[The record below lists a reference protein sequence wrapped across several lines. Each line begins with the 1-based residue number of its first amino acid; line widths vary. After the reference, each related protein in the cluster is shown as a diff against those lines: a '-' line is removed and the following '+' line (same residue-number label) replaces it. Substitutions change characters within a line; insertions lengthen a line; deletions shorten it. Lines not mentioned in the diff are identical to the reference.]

1 MMIQTEET
9 PNLNALKFL
18 LGRTLLQDH
27 QAIEFTD
34 KESAVCAPLA
44 LALFDIEGIKRI
56 FFGTDFVVITKDM
69 ASDWKSLKGEVI
81 SMMMEFLLTRK
92 AMIKIDMGNADI
104 QEMEIAAEDQEIVN
118 KIKDILD
125 DEVRPAV
132 ARDGGDIIFH
142 GYKEGSVYLRMQGA
156 CQGCPSSALTLKHGV
171 ETILR
176 RHLPDLVSVE
186 KVNF

>member
-1 MMIQTEET
+1 MIVHTEET
-9 PNLNALKFL
+9 PNQNALKFI
-18 LGRTLLQDH
+18 LGRVILKDH
-27 QAIEFTD
+27 QGMDFPNKDAAEA
-34 KESAVCAPLA
+34 SPLA
-44 LALFDIEGIKRI
+44 QALFDLDGIERI
-56 FFGTDFVVITKDM
+56 FFGQDFLVVTKE
-69 ASDWKSLKGEVI
+69 ASTKWETLRGGVVSTI
-81 SMMMEFLLTRK
+81 MEFILTHK
-92 AMIKIDMGNADI
+92 PLIKLQALHSD
-104 QEMEIAAEDQEIVN
+104 QTEMKVSSEDQEIVQ

-142 GYKEGSVYLRMQGA
+142 GYKDGSVYLKMQGA

-186 KVNF
+186 KVD

>member
-1 MMIQTEET
+1 MIHTEET
-9 PNLNALKFL
+9 PNLNALKFI
-18 LGRTLLQDH
+18 LGRTILQEQ

-34 KESAVCAPLA
+34 KESAACAPLA
-44 LALFDIEGIKRI
+44 QSLFDIEGVERI
-56 FFGTDFVVITKDM
+56 FFGSDFLVVTKDN
-69 ASDWKSLKGEVI
+69 SVDWKTLKGLVV
-81 SMMMEFLLTRK
+81 SMVMEFILMHKT
-92 AMIKIDMGNADI
+92 MIKMDPVLSGAS
-104 QEMEIAAEDQEIVN
+104 EMEIGVEDQEIVE

-125 DEVRPAV
+125 DEIRPAV

-142 GYKEGSVYLRMQGA
+142 GYKDGSVYLRMQGA

-186 KVNF
+186 KVDF

>member
-1 MMIQTEET
+1 MIHTEET

-18 LGRTLLQDH
+18 LGRTILQDH

-44 LALFDIEGIKRI
+44 LALFDIDGVKRI
-56 FFGTDFVVITKDM
+56 FFGSDFVVITKDVT
-69 ASDWKSLKGEVI
+69 ADWKALKGAVI

-92 AMIKIDMGNADI
+92 AMIKLDIGNSDLK
-104 QEMEIAAEDQEIVN
+104 EMEVVAEDQEIVN

-142 GYKEGSVYLRMQGA
+142 GYKEGSVYLKMQGA
-156 CQGCPSSALTLKHGV
+156 CQGCPSSSLTLKHGV

-186 KVNF
+186 KVDF

>member
-1 MMIQTEET
+1 MIHTEET
-9 PNLNALKFL
+9 PNVNALKFI
-18 LGRTLLQDH
+18 LGRTILQEH
-27 QAIEFTD
+27 QAIEFAD

-44 LALFDIEGIKRI
+44 QSLFDIAGIQRI
-56 FFGTDFVVITKDM
+56 FFGSDFLVVTKDH
-69 ASDWKSLKGEVI
+69 SVDWKTLKGLVVSVMI
-81 SMMMEFLLTRK
+81 EFILMHKT
-92 AMIKIDMGNADI
+92 MIKMDAATSENS
-104 QEMEIAAEDQEIVN
+104 EMKIAVEDQEIVE

-142 GYKEGSVYLRMQGA
+142 GYKDGSVYLRMQGA
-156 CQGCPSSALTLKHGV
+156 CQGCPSSSLTLKHGV